1 MAVTLEIIGAGAATE
16 FTETLSNVAVVKA
29 VVLPLVTAKPRYTF
43 CAMLIVWLVPS
54 CTQFTPSEDA

>member
-16 FTETLSNVAVVKA
+16 FTETLSNVAVAKA
-29 VVLPLVTAKPRYTF
+29 VVLPLFTARPTYTF
-43 CAMLIVWLVPS
+43 WAMVIVWLVPT